1 MVANCRVSLP
11 PVVSDG
17 HAQLAFSTN
26 QPQLASS
33 WPYYQC
39 ENFTYGFV
47 LDHFN
52 LAVIP
57 TPSHRPVFD
66 CCQFSDK
73 NSHLTSKTA
82 NWLCWLSRKV
92 QHTPTQ
98 TSQNWAQFRKAQLT
112 QVYFSR
118 SSPGQEVMSTNQLAI
133 IMPLSLS
140 LEWSQVTHL
149 STCTKM
155 GRAYIFQDG
164 SLPSSTFTN
173 IQANSSKLYTHSC
186 SFTHTT
192 ADQGGSH

>member
-26 QPQLASS
+26 QPQLVSS

-112 QVYFSR
+112 QVYFFPLISR
-118 SSPGQEVMSTNQLAI
+118 TGSYVHKPTRYHNAPI
-133 IMPLSLS
+133 IVPRM
-140 LEWSQVTHL
+140 E
-149 STCTKM
+149 
-155 GRAYIFQDG
+155 
-164 SLPSSTFTN
+164 PS
-173 IQANSSKLYTHSC
+173 YTPFH
-186 SFTHTT
+186 
-192 ADQGGSH
+192 